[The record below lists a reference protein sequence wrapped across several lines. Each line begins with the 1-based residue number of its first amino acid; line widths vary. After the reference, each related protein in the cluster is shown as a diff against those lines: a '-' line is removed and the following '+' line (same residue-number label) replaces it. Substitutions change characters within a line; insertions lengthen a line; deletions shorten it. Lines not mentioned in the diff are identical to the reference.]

1 MKDLNQGA
9 QAPPLHP
16 EISNKLRPS
25 LAGDSSIRSFDI
37 AQMDYIASLAHEVRT
52 PLTSLL
58 MGLHLLAGDA
68 EQSEARE
75 RWLRLCISEGER
87 LRILVEQLLSSTR
100 LSLLDPRIQSD
111 ETVRVDLAHLVRV
124 CLERVESEA
133 ASRCISVELRGL
145 EKFQAGRA
153 WVLADPIRMS
163 WALEQALLH
172 FLRHTRRGASLQ
184 VGLER
189 RGEAS
194 SEFWVSR
201 LEPVPDWADQ
211 DGKVEESS
219 SELGFGL
226 GLAREFLATMDAPSR
241 LTFSASELSVFQV
254 RFSDSLNEKSGS
266 VGPCGPKGESSCP
279 ES

>member
-1 MKDLNQGA
+1 MKVLSQGA

-16 EISNKLRPS
+16 EISNKPQ
-25 LAGDSSIRSFDI
+25 SIRVSDSFSRSIDL

-58 MGLHLLAGDA
+58 MGLHLLAGGT
-68 EQSEARE
+68 EQSESRE

-87 LRILVEQLLSSTR
+87 LRTLVEQLLSSTQ
-100 LSLLDPRIQSD
+100 LSLLDPRLQSG
-111 ETVRVDLAHLVRV
+111 ENLRVDLAHLVRV
-124 CLERVESEA
+124 CLERVENEA
-133 ASRCISVELRGL
+133 ASRGISVELSGL
-145 EKFQAGRA
+145 QNVHAGRT

-163 WALEQALLH
+163 WALEQSLLH

-189 RGEAS
+189 RGPAA

-201 LEPVPDWADQ
+201 LTERPAWAEQ
-211 DGKVEESS
+211 DETPEEAAL
-219 SELGFGL
+219 ELGFGL
-226 GLAREFLATMDAPSR
+226 GLAREFLGTMHAPSR
-241 LTFSASELSVFQV
+241 LTFSDSELSVFQV
-254 RFSDSLNEKSGS
+254 RFSDSLNEKSGL
-266 VGPCGPKGESSCP
+266 VGPCGPKGENSCP